1 MALTYNWKL
10 NSLKKTSAA
19 NLSNVVIGTTWTLT
33 GTDADNYSGTFSG
46 ATPFKVAELD
56 PSSFIDYNSL
66 TESIVLGW
74 VQAVVVG
81 NYKDHIDEQIN
92 KQIRDKKNPVEE
104 ATGNNLPW
112 IVS

>member
-1 MALTYNWKL
+1 MLTYNWKL
-10 NSLKKTSAA
+10 NSLRKTSAA

-66 TESIVLGW
+66 TEDIVLGW

-81 NYKDHIDEQIN
+81 GYKDHVDEQIN

>member
-1 MALTYNWKL
+1 MLTYNWKL
-10 NSLKKTSAA
+10 INLRKTTAA

-33 GTDADNYSGTFSG
+33 GTDVDDYSGTFSG

-56 PSSFIDYNSL
+56 PNDFIDYNSL
-66 TESIVLGW
+66 TEDIVLGW

-81 NYKDHIDEQIN
+81 SYKDHIDEQIN

-104 ATGNNLPW
+104 ASGNTLPW

>member
-10 NSLKKTSAA
+10 NSLRKTSAA

-66 TESIVLGW
+66 TEDIVLGW

>member
-1 MALTYNWKL
+1 MLTYNWKL

-66 TESIVLGW
+66 TEDIVLGW

>member
-1 MALTYNWKL
+1 MLTYNWKL
-10 NSLKKTSAA
+10 NSLRKTSAA

-66 TESIVLGW
+66 TEDIVLGW

>member
-1 MALTYNWKL
+1 MLTYNWKL

-66 TESIVLGW
+66 TEDIVLGW

-81 NYKDHIDEQIN
+81 SYKDHIDEQIN

>member
-1 MALTYNWKL
+1 MLTYNWKL
-10 NSLKKTSAA
+10 NSLRKTSAA
-19 NLSNVVIGTTWTLT
+19 NLSNVVIGTTWSLT

-66 TESIVLGW
+66 TEDIVLGW

-81 NYKDHIDEQIN
+81 SYKDHIDEQIN

>member
-1 MALTYNWKL
+1 MLTYNWKL
-10 NSLKKTSAA
+10 NSLRKTSAA

-66 TESIVLGW
+66 TEDIVLGW

-92 KQIRDKKNPVEE
+92 KQIRDKKSPVEE

>member
-1 MALTYNWKL
+1 MLTYNWKL

-33 GTDADNYSGTFSG
+33 GTDADNYSGTFNG

-66 TESIVLGW
+66 TEDIVLGW

-81 NYKDHIDEQIN
+81 SYKDHIDEQIN

>member
-1 MALTYNWKL
+1 MLTYNWKL
-10 NSLKKTSAA
+10 NSLRKTSAA

-66 TESIVLGW
+66 TEDIVLGW

-81 NYKDHIDEQIN
+81 SYKDHIDEQIN
-92 KQIRDKKNPVEE
+92 KQIRDKKSPVEE

>member
-1 MALTYNWKL
+1 MLTYNWKL
-10 NSLKKTSAA
+10 NSLRKTSAA

-66 TESIVLGW
+66 TEDIVLGW

-81 NYKDHIDEQIN
+81 SYKDHIDEQIN

>member
-66 TESIVLGW
+66 TEDIVLGW

-81 NYKDHIDEQIN
+81 SYKDHIDEQIN

-104 ATGNNLPW
+104 ASGNTLPW

>member
-1 MALTYNWKL
+1 MLTYNWKL
-10 NSLKKTSAA
+10 NSLRKTSAA

-66 TESIVLGW
+66 TEDIVLGW

-81 NYKDHIDEQIN
+81 SYKDHIDEQIN

-104 ATGNNLPW
+104 ATGNTLPW

>member
-66 TESIVLGW
+66 TEDIVLGW

>member
-1 MALTYNWKL
+1 MLTYNWKL

-66 TESIVLGW
+66 TEDIVLGW

-92 KQIRDKKNPVEE
+92 KQIRDKKSPVEE

>member
-1 MALTYNWKL
+1 MLTYNWKL
-10 NSLKKTSAA
+10 NSLRKTSAA

-66 TESIVLGW
+66 TEDIVLGW

-104 ATGNNLPW
+104 ATGNNLPG

>member
-1 MALTYNWKL
+1 MLTYNWKL
-10 NSLKKTSAA
+10 INLRKTTAA

-33 GTDADNYSGTFSG
+33 GTDVDDYSGTFSG
-46 ATPFKVAELD
+46 ATQFKVAELD

-66 TESIVLGW
+66 TEDIVLGW

-81 NYKDHIDEQIN
+81 SYKDHIDEQIN

>member
-1 MALTYNWKL
+1 MLAYNWKL
-10 NSLKKTSAA
+10 NSLRKTSAA
-19 NLSNVVIGTTWTLT
+19 NLSNVVIGTTWSLT

-66 TESIVLGW
+66 TEDIVLGW

-81 NYKDHIDEQIN
+81 SYKDHIDEQIN

>member
-66 TESIVLGW
+66 TEDIVLGW

-81 NYKDHIDEQIN
+81 SYKDHIDEQIN